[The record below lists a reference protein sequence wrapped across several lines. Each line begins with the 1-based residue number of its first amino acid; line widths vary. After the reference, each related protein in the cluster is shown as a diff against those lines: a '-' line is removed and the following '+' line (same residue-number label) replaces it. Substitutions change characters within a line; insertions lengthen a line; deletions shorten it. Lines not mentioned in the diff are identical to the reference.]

1 MLLDPKSSYFL
12 LEWKTSSR
20 GPLDIRVLPQCS
32 STTEEGFEG
41 LSLFPLSHDAW
52 VVNTYGRD
60 MPMIG

>member
-1 MLLDPKSSYFL
+1 M
-12 LEWKTSSR
+12 
-20 GPLDIRVLPQCS
+20 DIRVLPQCS